1 MLAESSLDW
10 LRLFPDYLWL
20 LVKTEEFSNE
30 TGLNWFEQLVK
41 VMVSPE
47 FLSINF
53 TIE

>member
-20 LVKTEEFSNE
+20 IVKTEEFSYE
-30 TGLNWFEQLVK
+30 SALNWFEQLVI
-41 VMVSPE
+41 VMGSLE
-47 FLSINF
+47 FLSITF